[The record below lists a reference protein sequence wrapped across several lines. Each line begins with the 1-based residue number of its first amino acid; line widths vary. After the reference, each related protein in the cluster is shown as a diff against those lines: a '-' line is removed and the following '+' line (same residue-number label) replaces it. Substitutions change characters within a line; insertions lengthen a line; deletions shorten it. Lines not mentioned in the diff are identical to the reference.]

1 MTETT
6 TRPENAEQRPELT
19 EYAVSHTPIGATE
32 PTLIRCGDD
41 DALMRQ
47 RLFEILEQGGKAQP
61 VTRPAVEWTVDDAA
75 LATVKRDVARAAVIA
90 IAQDFWDGEIDLN
103 KAVDELEQHS
113 PHDFV
118 TRTTL
123 LDELVSELGYQENVE
138 EDKIAP
144 GDGED
149 KQTLLDDAE
158 RRINEAAD
166 RLIGN
171 PA

>member
-1 MTETT
+1 MIE
-6 TRPENAEQRPELT
+6 T
-19 EYAVSHTPIGATE
+19 EYAVLHTPPGERTPRLVPVGGE
-32 PTLIRCGDD
+32 
-41 DALMRQ
+41 ALMRQ
-47 RLFEILEQGGKAQP
+47 TAAEFLTEGGQAQP
-61 VTRPAVEWTVDDAA
+61 VTRQVTEWAPDDKA
-75 LATVKRDVARAAVIA
+75 LATVKRDVARQAVIS

-103 KAVDELEQHS
+103 DAVDELEQHS

-144 GDGED
+144 GEGQD
-149 KQTLLDDAE
+149 KLSLLDDAE
-158 RRINEAAD
+158 RRIDEAAD
-166 RLIGN
+166 RLTGN